1 MVQHR
6 YINEYKAQC
15 YQHKIF
21 TRAKALWEQIMPGQ
35 PLTTQQQMEY
45 EEIDIR
51 KTQAMQQAE
60 RYCRKLKMG
69 AVEWSPQLALSR
81 ALIAMWMAMVK
92 ARTGKH
98 ISSRLIRRLMDKAGY
113 TATTGI
119 TLIMAQNNLKAET
132 KKYYQ
137 LKRQASTHRESFLES
152 LAQAQANEKSG

>member
-1 MVQHR
+1 MQDPTVQHR
-6 YINEYKAQC
+6 YINEYKVQC

-21 TRAKALWEQIMPGQ
+21 TRAKALWEQITPGQ
-35 PLTTQQQMEY
+35 PLTPQQQMEY
-45 EEIDIR
+45 EEIDTR

-60 RYCRKLKMG
+60 RKCQKLKMG

-137 LKRQASTHRESFLES
+137 LKHQASTH
-152 LAQAQANEKSG
+152 